1 LFKLCECKII
11 KMKYLLSIFM
21 TLNVSAQSIANVF
34 KYIEKQDVESITTLL
49 GEETDLC
56 ILEDQEI
63 LLKSEVQTQLSAFL
77 NSNSPASC
85 EEVHSGDSK
94 KKTSNYRLGKLQ
106 TKSGEQFR
114 IFVFTEDSKIVEI
127 RIDKW

>member
-1 LFKLCECKII
+1 
-11 KMKYLLSIFM
+11 M
-21 TLNVSAQSIANVF
+21 TLNLSGQNIANVF
-34 KYIEKQDVESITTLL
+34 KYIENQDVESITSLL

-63 LLKSEVQTQLSAFL
+63 LLRPEVSAKLKSFLSTNL
-77 NSNSPASC
+77 PSSC
-85 EEVHSGDSK
+85 TEVHSGDSK

-106 TKSGEQFR
+106 TKTGEQFR
-114 IFVFTEDSKIVEI
+114 IFVYTEDKDIVEV

>member
-1 LFKLCECKII
+1 
-11 KMKYLLSIFM
+11 MKYLLSILLFST
-21 TLNVSAQSIANVF
+21 TLSVSAQNIANVF
-34 KYIEKQDVESITTLL
+34 KYIEKQDVESISSLL

-63 LLKSEVQTQLSAFL
+63 LLRSEVKTQLSAFL
-77 NSNSPASC
+77 NTNIPSSC

-106 TKSGEQFR
+106 TKTGEQFR
-114 IFVFTEDSKIVEI
+114 IFVYTEDGKIVEI